1 MNKTKLKKIIFRII
15 DDFFENY
22 DKKNNNLIINN
33 RYNCNKKILKSQS
46 AYNLFTP
53 ILGENFSEINDNI
66 NELVYDL
73 KINGKGPNEYVP
85 MDNIIS
91 YISNGTIDAC
101 YSGLGYSNSSKSI
114 YHFFTSIPFSFSGM
128 TMLSWLINGGGLEKL
143 NKLAKKDNLYMI
155 PATLVPPET
164 GGWTNIEIKTPDD
177 IKKLKMRIYGLGA
190 EVIKNMGGETIFLSQ
205 DKLIDAIEDGTINS
219 CEFSCIEIDD
229 FINLPEYFNY
239 WYYPSWN
246 QPSTVIYYIFNLDV
260 WNNFSINQKKLIE
273 TIIKENCYNNYLK
286 HESTQSIFLK
296 KYEGKLKKFPKDVLD
311 NMRKAFLDIL
321 NKKENVLLKEY
332 YDDLIDFE
340 KKSIKYNTTMLEDL
354 F

>member
-1 MNKTKLKKIIFRII
+1 
-15 DDFFENY
+15 
-22 DKKNNNLIINN
+22 
-33 RYNCNKKILKSQS
+33 
-46 AYNLFTP
+46 
-53 ILGENFSEINDNI
+53 
-66 NELVYDL
+66 
-73 KINGKGPNEYVP
+73 
-85 MDNIIS
+85 
-91 YISNGTIDAC
+91 
-101 YSGLGYSNSSKSI
+101 
-114 YHFFTSIPFSFSGM
+114 
-128 TMLSWLINGGGLEKL
+128 ML
-143 NKLAKKDNLYMI
+143 
-155 PATLVPPET
+155 TLVPPET

-205 DKLIDAIEDGTINS
+205 DKLIDAIENGTINS

-311 NMRKAFLDIL
+311 NIRKAFFDIL